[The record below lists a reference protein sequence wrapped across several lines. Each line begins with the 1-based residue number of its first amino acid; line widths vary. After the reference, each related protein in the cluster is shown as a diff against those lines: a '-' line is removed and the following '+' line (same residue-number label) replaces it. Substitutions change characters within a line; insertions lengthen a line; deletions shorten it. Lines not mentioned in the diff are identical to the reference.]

1 MEAIVD
7 AVSTVVSYVLDRLN
21 SLFLGPGSEI
31 SLTSL
36 GCALAVALVF
46 LAVRHYRRRRRMR
59 LKVLLRALF
68 PRRITRHPSTLLDL
82 GYLFVN
88 VFLFGAIFGW
98 ALLSYQWVS
107 NGVTGL
113 LTTHLGA
120 VSPSALP
127 GFIVGAIVTVC
138 LFLAYELGYWVHH
151 YLCHRVPFLWE
162 FHKVHHSANVLTPL
176 TVFRVHPVDTWL
188 FANLLVLFVGT
199 ANGLANYAF
208 GITTYQYAL
217 SNTNI
222 ILVVFVH
229 AYIHLQHSHLWI
241 TFRGWA
247 GRIFMSPAHHQ
258 VHHSNNPV
266 HFNKN
271 LGSCL
276 SLWDWLF
283 GTLYVPAKHSENLR
297 FGVAPDG
304 RDEQTITA
312 LYITPVVDAARH
324 VTALAGG
331 RGESAAERAAPAASE
346 PALRI

>member
-1 MEAIVD
+1 MD
-7 AVSTVVSYVLDRLN
+7 AVSTLVSYVLLRLKA
-21 SLFLGPGSEI
+21 LFLGPGSEI

-36 GCALAVALVF
+36 GCALAVAFTF

-107 NGVTGL
+107 NGVTGV
-113 LTTHLGA
+113 LTSHLGA

-127 GFIVGAIVTVC
+127 DLAVRAVVTLC
-138 LFLAYELGYWVHH
+138 LFLAYELGYWLHH
-151 YLCHRVPFLWE
+151 YLCHRIPFLWE

-188 FANLLVLFVGT
+188 FANLLVLFVGMT
-199 ANGLANYAF
+199 NGLANYAF
-208 GITTYQYAL
+208 GVSTYQYAL
-217 SNTNI
+217 SDTNI

-241 TFRGWA
+241 AFRGTA
-247 GRIFMSPAHHQ
+247 GRVFMSPAHHQ
-258 VHHSNNPV
+258 VHHSNNPI

-283 GTLYVPAKHSENLR
+283 GTLYVPAKQSEKLS
-297 FGVAPDG
+297 FGVEADG

-312 LYITPVVDAARH
+312 LYIAPVVHAARH
-324 VTALAGG
+324 VTALTGNRREDETRNAPTDQPPL
-331 RGESAAERAAPAASE
+331 RA
-346 PALRI
+346 